1 MAINNVN
8 NLVNNASSKLATP
21 AQGNTSGSSA
31 TAAAPSQETLS
42 KATVRQD
49 AVVLTDQAQSL
60 NKLQQKVKDAPGFNQ
75 SKVESLK
82 AAIERG
88 EYKVDSER
96 LAKKMVSLES
106 ELGPLYK

>member
-1 MAINNVN
+1 MAINNIN
-8 NLVNNASSKLATP
+8 NLMNNP
-21 AQGNTSGSSA
+21 AGKVTTG
-31 TAAAPSQETLS
+31 TAAQSGPASNRAEVEVQANHQPNQ
-42 KATVRQD
+42 V
-49 AVVLTDQAQSL
+49 AVSLTDQAQAL

-88 EYKVDSER
+88 EYKVDSDR

-106 ELGPLYK
+106 ELEQLYK

>member
-1 MAINNVN
+1 MAINNISNLMN
-8 NLVNNASSKLATP
+8 NSPGKVAGNSSSQQGSGTQAT
-21 AQGNTSGSSA
+21 NSS
-31 TAAAPSQETLS
+31 TTGQVP
-42 KATVRQD
+42 VRQD

-88 EYKVDSER
+88 EYKVDSDR
-96 LAKKMVSLES
+96 LAKKMASLES
-106 ELGPLYK
+106 ELEQLYK